1 MFFANV
7 KVSTR
12 LAAAFGTI
20 LLLMTGIIAVAIH
33 RLEHLGVPDSAIA
46 ATRSQMIGLG
56 LLALALGAAFV
67 YGLVQSIVRPLDE
80 AIQIAETVASGDLS
94 HDFETSRGGEFGR
107 LLRALGTMEDTL
119 TDLVTR
125 IKSSA
130 QPITVASREIA
141 SGNADLSQRTENQAN
156 SLKQTASSMEE
167 LTSTVKENA
176 ERAHTA
182 SDLAASASDIAE
194 RGGVVVSEV
203 VVTMDAISSSS
214 KKIVDI
220 IGVIEGI
227 AFQTN
232 ILALNAAVE
241 AARAGT
247 QGQGFAVVASEV
259 RSLAQRSASAAKEIR
274 SLIGDSVDQVKGGAE
289 LVGQAGNTMQEI
301 MQAVKRVSNILGDI
315 SAASAHQSSGIEAV
329 SQAVLHMDSVT
340 QQNAALVEQAAT
352 AATALAR
359 QAHELQETVD
369 EFKV

>member
-1 MFFANV
+1 MA
-7 KVSTR
+7 VST
-12 LAAAFGTI
+12 
-20 LLLMTGIIAVAIH
+20 AVAIH
-33 RLEHLGVPDSAIA
+33 RLENLGVPDTAIA
-46 ATRSQMIGLG
+46 STRSLMIGLG
-56 LLALALGAAFV
+56 LLAVALGAAFV

-80 AIQIAETVASGDLS
+80 AILIAETVASGDLS
-94 HDFETSRGGEFGR
+94 HDFETTRGGEFGR

-125 IKSSA
+125 IKASA
-130 QPITVASREIA
+130 EPITVASREIA
-141 SGNADLSQRTENQAN
+141 SGNADLSLRTEDQAS

-167 LTSTVKENA
+167 LTSTVRENA
-176 ERAHTA
+176 DRAHTA
-182 SDLAASASDIAE
+182 SDLAASASSIAE
-194 RGGVVVSEV
+194 QGGAVVSEV

-259 RSLAQRSASAAKEIR
+259 RNLAQRSASAAKEIR

-289 LVGQAGNTMQEI
+289 LVGQAGRTMQEI

-315 SAASAHQSSGIEAV
+315 STASAQQSSGIEAV

-340 QQNAALVEQAAT
+340 QQNATLVEQAST
-352 AATALAR
+352 AASALAR